1 LDLSVFI
8 VSRAVLSRVVCQV
21 RFESLHV
28 LKLSAPPGALLAETC
43 RKKTKEMMTVFRRE
57 EIRELILCNNHNFS
71 RGRPL
76 KSMTSG

>member
-1 LDLSVFI
+1 MI
-8 VSRAVLSRVVCQV
+8 ASRAFLSRVVCQV
-21 RFESLHV
+21 RFESLNV

-57 EIRELILCNNHNFS
+57 DIRELIPCNNHTFS

-76 KSMTSG
+76 KNKTSG